1 MAYDPDVLASL
12 REQNPGVAD
21 DIILAALDMQ
31 SQQDTMPVRP
41 DLSRESSMRNYV
53 GDKRN
58 DTDIIESD
66 GVVSPTTHQVPTF
79 MELTG
84 GGGSRPSNKRSDS
97 DRVPTFMELT
107 SGMSTE
113 PTSMPAANPGDG
125 NFTRGAKTAIGQ
137 TVPLAKGLVG
147 AIGATGEQAFG
158 EGGIWSGLKDWGIK
172 GYQDGMAKL
181 QPLAREN
188 DDITVAWEKAKSG
201 DLGALMDWAAYG
213 LGYGA
218 VQLGESALTGGIG
231 ALAAKGGAGI
241 LAKTAVENMVAKQ
254 AAKISAEQS
263 AKIATGELTEA
274 AIAKMATTQ
283 VANRIAA
290 MGAGT
295 ALQGYNEMMEVGSIF
310 PDAVEEANKHGG
322 MTGEDLARVWGWGT
336 LAAATESATDLLGLG
351 AITGK
356 IKLPGAGGRI
366 ARGVTGSMIGG
377 VTEGAQE
384 GVQTWMEWKGA
395 NKDTDSEAFWKDFIN
410 SAAMGALPG
419 HVVGGVAGAVHVP
432 KPADILNTPN
442 TQQAIDTF
450 NAAVQADATA
460 SEDVRAI
467 GALMQDYTAAN
478 RQTLEAAQ
486 AQLDA
491 EVDQGDPLAVAN
503 PADVTNAAALARTT
517 QADQKIAATLSDEEQ
532 GIGIPPAAADTN
544 NLPDT
549 SAPITGQRSLA
560 QQVLEIS
567 RNGGPKSEA
576 ERGLMAMARRDLGE
590 QKVAE
595 IERLGQAPA
604 LMTRMEQKGVEHGA
618 TPPITIV
625 PNDNGVP
632 IIRSQTPEIS
642 TAVNAELKSAGINTH
657 TIDGT
662 SIRVPKAQGQV
673 AQQIVSRVNTR
684 FTQPRQEQ
692 TLGTQAEET
701 VPTEQGQPESQ
712 PAAPL
717 TLGNANHAQS
727 ATVRAMLGDQV
738 SAEDHVGVIDNL
750 DTLPTQVD
758 ANQGPR
764 IGRPMAKA
772 IKTLAGMLGRKVVF
786 YETTNKE
793 VAEGIN
799 RDGNTL
805 YVNIDSN
812 VDAIAVAGHEMVH
825 SIEHEQPETY
835 KALLDATKEVIKAG
849 GRARSVAYAKYAG
862 VRDLDSAARELLS
875 DIGGNEWRSG
885 QFWSDVFDEV
895 HRTHAPTEARSII
908 TKIRDAVV
916 AFINKLIRATPKQ
929 GFQHGYTREELAEI
943 RDNLVKA
950 TAESFRR
957 AERVRLGLAPTPEA
971 KAGEVRFAGKREEDA
986 DNEPTRVFVEV
997 APDPNNSA
1005 LTEAWRSQPYD
1016 ERVAM
1021 SRSVFQKILPKVLSA
1036 LGIKGEFSEQL
1047 GGYKLDTNPS
1057 FATLFDNANDAH
1069 RFSLLAGYALSQD
1082 SMMVLSGQKFDGAMD
1097 AGIIEIELPKDFTQG
1112 QVHSAY
1118 LAARGTWP
1126 GKISGHTTKNGI
1138 MHIVVPR
1145 KTALQ
1150 VAMKVNK
1157 ALGNKYPVHHAEGY
1171 YAFPQ
1176 KKDYDYA
1183 SIQGTSSAQLPGTRE
1198 DASELRA
1205 EANRLIRDELAKRG
1219 ASFSQP
1225 RQASDAAGGG
1235 LDGRGYAGN
1244 ARTGISA
1251 TGIHYSREQR
1261 GQLDSSFFG
1270 QGLNSEELERVRNSQ
1285 DSRLKHRIYFYVNGG
1300 RGINPE
1306 QGVGAHAHQAE
1317 LHHLYDLESDP
1328 RDFGLIADSNE
1339 RESKILDSGYSGTVA
1354 PSRGIAVLIGPRSI
1368 PVEYKGYG
1376 RPEVAQTERAE
1387 PSAYGKAQRTLADR
1401 HDLPSGRMKGSE
1413 WQKALPEMDLSHLDQ
1428 DAYYYKD
1435 ALLERPRFSAPRAQP
1450 WYYSQLEQGVRTMPA
1465 KVSGTSANN
1474 VALWLKSNAD
1484 KLKIKKEEVEWSGVM
1499 DYLASLGKE
1508 KVTAEQLADWVAE
1521 NGVKVEEVVL
1531 GAKARASRN
1540 LRIAITGEG
1549 DTDLDYSQDDWI
1561 KQSEILERQ
1570 AQSWQRNGD
1579 NEKAQRY
1586 FELSEE
1592 AAALAEGLDP
1602 ESGSTAGMPKHAS
1615 GNLVL
1620 PGGTDH
1626 REIVLTVP
1634 TIEPYNESDS
1644 THYGDVGNGKQIAWA
1659 RVNTR
1664 TDADGK
1670 KVLFVEEIQSQRN
1683 QHGRKKGFVGANESE
1698 ALREKLVAEKEVADL
1713 RERIADITGD
1723 QSILTS
1729 SRHGP
1734 NRALADKAGLLEE
1747 WDGAINN
1754 MWHWQAMPG
1763 SDDLVPTAPFVS
1775 TKDGKPVDSYISL
1788 VLKRLIAYAVDTG
1801 HDRISWTTGEQQ
1813 DDRYDLSK
1821 QLDVIEYRRNPE
1833 GGGEIVADD
1842 KTGRRV
1848 LVQKIE
1854 KDSQLED
1861 YIGKDAA
1868 QKMLEQEPM
1877 ENYRSEVKSYV
1888 LHDQDLK
1895 VGGGWTASMYGDSRG
1910 LDAKGKP
1917 SMIAAAARKLGAEVG
1932 EVGVNSGIDTMD
1944 EEIRWTEYADGTQH
1958 VEWSRGEKDF
1968 DTESEAQ
1975 KFVDSLKNNVQ
1986 KQPGFTITPA
1996 MQEQASKGMPLFSK
2010 QRIIGDSGRQY
2021 TNEQKDL
2028 FKHVG
2033 REVDEKTTLEKLK
2046 SWIGKNWAQ
2055 GLFDQFAP
2063 VKNLSN
2069 HAYTLMRLSK
2079 GATGAFE
2086 AFMGHGKLSIRD
2098 GAYDADTSG
2107 GVIDQVFIPLG
2118 KETTDF
2124 LYWIA
2129 GNRAERLAAEDREH
2143 LFTQAHI
2150 AAAKSLATG
2159 ATDFDYTLSNG
2170 TVTRKRALIFQ
2181 DALKKFNDFS
2191 KNALDMAEQ
2200 SGLIDGASRQYWEH
2214 EFYVPFYR
2222 VADEKDGGIRGMN
2235 IKQGVVRQKAFEML
2249 NGGEEKLGDLLSN
2262 TLMNWAHLI
2271 DASAKNRAAKA
2282 TIDAA
2287 VNLGAARKAVAGEKN
2302 VVWYSDKGRKA
2313 EFVVDDPGL
2322 LVALNGLE
2330 YAGLRGPAMDA
2341 LSATKHWLTMGV
2353 TASPFFKVRNLIRDS
2368 IQSIAVSDLSYNPLH
2383 NVKEG
2388 WKLTN
2393 RASQEYVSALA
2404 GGGLIRFGTMLEGS
2418 EAARTRQLI
2427 KQGSK
2432 DSHILDG
2439 EGKLKAFYDKVIE
2452 PAWSK
2457 YQELG
2462 NRGEEINRM
2471 ALYDKLIAEG
2481 KTHAEA
2487 ALAARDLMDFSM
2499 SGAFTSVRFLTQVVP
2514 FLNARLQG
2522 LYKLGKGAK
2531 EDKAR
2536 FAIVMATTALA
2547 GLAMMGYASGDDD
2560 RWKRWKKREQW
2571 DKDNYWMFSFG
2582 DVDYRIPKP
2591 FEIGAMATLVERGFE
2606 TAFMLGDE
2614 KNKWSKFGYAVLKI
2628 ASDQLSMNPVP
2639 QLVKPILDIYAN
2651 KDSFSGRPIETMS
2664 MERLKKDY
2672 RFNAGTS
2679 MFARGASTAGNTIA
2693 DVAGMEFLSPVQ
2705 IDHLVRSYFGW
2716 VGAAAVASADF
2727 AIRPM
2732 TNEPSRPEKDMLKWM
2747 SGGMV
2752 TDKDSAG
2759 SRYVSHLYDQL
2770 GELESAYGTWQQ
2782 LRKEGKADDAREFAA
2797 DHRDELRQ
2805 YRQSENVKQ
2814 RLSEMNKQIRMI
2826 ERSDRHPAEKRI
2838 LINRIRARQ
2847 SDMAERLN

>member
-53 GDKRN
+53 GDTRN

-727 ATVRAMLGDQV
+727 ATVREMLGDQV

-812 VDAIAVAGHEMVH
+812 VDAVAVAGHEMVH

-971 KAGEVRFAGKREEDA
+971 KAGEVRFNQTRAPDISPGAGFWTKIKNNELFTWKELTDAYSIGRRGGRREGRAIREPNSGTVPGYEGARAVWRWNGVLAGESGYFSSAKALVRSNSTSRFVVSFIPEKFFVGKNFDSQSDLQDSAVLSFHFSSDDLKTWRMDVFDPEPGSEAYRRLDESGHLEHLKEATEDGEHKYVRVKLESRYTTTRLLMQEAVRRLAVLSGEVPNIVVAGRDTGARAGDRQPRGYSKDDIEAHFSVPRSSSYQYRADQLERSFEQMGLVTYRDSSRISKSEYVEVESPEYTASEGERGETLKFRVSDHELPRGYTQPDFDVIADGKEHGGVMWNNSGTWLDALNWVADRFGIEPRGPVKALAAKRRSELAAQDAGKSLERERIKQQYTERDKGIVAEKIRLGEWLNSLPNDA
-986 DNEPTRVFVEV
+986 ALMVSKKGRLNAVLPDGEVESFGAKPYGMANATKSIDDAKRYIREAPAPSVGPDSIGSRSLGASRNEMQERPAVRADESGSPEEPAQSGGGAGSEATIAKINPRVFVEV

-1021 SRSVFQKILPKVLSA
+1021 SRSIFQKILPKVLSA

-1082 SMMVLSGQKFDGAMD
+1082 SMMVLSGQKFDGAME
-1097 AGIIEIELPKDFTQG
+1097 AGIIQIKLPGSATQE
-1112 QVHSAY
+1112 QVHQVY

-1157 ALGNKYPVHHAEGY
+1157 ALGNKYEVKYGEGY
-1171 YAFPQ
+1171 YSFPQ
-1176 KKDYDYA
+1176 KEDYDYA
-1183 SIQGTSSAQLPGTRE
+1183 SEQGILSGKLPSTRE

-1205 EANRLIRDELAKRG
+1205 EASRLIQSELAKRG
-1219 ASFSQP
+1219 VRFSIKRDELDRAGSAVAGTTLG
-1225 RQASDAAGGG
+1225 RQGGSERPDV
-1235 LDGRGYAGN
+1235 DGDRTDGIGSTGSVREGSRPGAVN
-1244 ARTGISA
+1244 AI
-1251 TGIHYSREQR
+1251 GIHYSGQQRESI
-1261 GQLDSSFFG
+1261 SSSHFG
-1270 QGLNSEELERVRNSQ
+1270 TGLSGAEEARVAQARDPRIKQ
-1285 DSRLKHRIYFYVNGG
+1285 RIYFYVNTG

-1306 QGVGAHAHQAE
+1306 AGVGSHAHRFE
-1317 LHHLYDLESDP
+1317 LTNLYDLHADPLDIVAKYGNDLSAFESAVIDAG
-1328 RDFGLIADSNE
+1328 FN
-1339 RESKILDSGYSGTVA
+1339 GYLSQLH
-1354 PSRGIAVLIGPRSI
+1354 GIAVLLGQRVVTPDYIGSGIKPAV
-1368 PVEYKGYG
+1368 PLAG
-1376 RPEVAQTERAE
+1376 RAE

-1435 ALLERPRFSAPRAQP
+1435 ALLERPRFSAARTSAF
-1450 WYYSQLEQGVRTMPA
+1450 YSQLARAVEQAPDRIFGPAQQVKLWLLSNAGKLGVKRDEIQWTGITDWLDGQKGKVSKGDIAEYLRTGGVR
-1465 KVSGTSANN
+1465 
-1474 VALWLKSNAD
+1474 
-1484 KLKIKKEEVEWSGVM
+1484 
-1499 DYLASLGKE
+1499 
-1508 KVTAEQLADWVAE
+1508 
-1521 NGVKVEEVVL
+1521 VEEVML
-1531 GAKARASRN
+1531 GKGGKIVAAVVRR
-1540 LRIAITGEG
+1540 R
-1549 DTDLDYSQDDWI
+1549 
-1561 KQSEILERQ
+1561 LE
-1570 AQSWQRNGD
+1570 
-1579 NEKAQRY
+1579 
-1586 FELSEE
+1586 
-1592 AAALAEGLDP
+1592 
-1602 ESGSTAGMPKHAS
+1602 
-1615 GNLVL
+1615 
-1620 PGGTDH
+1620 
-1626 REIVLTVP
+1626 
-1634 TIEPYNESDS
+1634 
-1644 THYGDVGNGKQIAWA
+1644 
-1659 RVNTR
+1659 
-1664 TDADGK
+1664 
-1670 KVLFVEEIQSQRN
+1670 EEI
-1683 QHGRKKGFVGANESE
+1683 
-1698 ALREKLVAEKEVADL
+1698 
-1713 RERIADITGD
+1713 
-1723 QSILTS
+1723 
-1729 SRHGP
+1729 
-1734 NRALADKAGLLEE
+1734 
-1747 WDGAINN
+1747 
-1754 MWHWQAMPG
+1754 
-1763 SDDLVPTAPFVS
+1763 
-1775 TKDGKPVDSYISL
+1775 
-1788 VLKRLIAYAVDTG
+1788 
-1801 HDRISWTTGEQQ
+1801 
-1813 DDRYDLSK
+1813 
-1821 QLDVIEYRRNPE
+1821 
-1833 GGGEIVADD
+1833 
-1842 KTGRRV
+1842 
-1848 LVQKIE
+1848 
-1854 KDSQLED
+1854 
-1861 YIGKDAA
+1861 
-1868 QKMLEQEPM
+1868 
-1877 ENYRSEVKSYV
+1877 
-1888 LHDQDLK
+1888 
-1895 VGGGWTASMYGDSRG
+1895 
-1910 LDAKGKP
+1910 
-1917 SMIAAAARKLGAEVG
+1917 
-1932 EVGVNSGIDTMD
+1932 
-1944 EEIRWTEYADGTQH
+1944 
-1958 VEWSRGEKDF
+1958 
-1968 DTESEAQ
+1968 
-1975 KFVDSLKNNVQ
+1975 
-1986 KQPGFTITPA
+1986 
-1996 MQEQASKGMPLFSK
+1996 
-2010 QRIIGDSGRQY
+2010 
-2021 TNEQKDL
+2021 
-2028 FKHVG
+2028 
-2033 REVDEKTTLEKLK
+2033 
-2046 SWIGKNWAQ
+2046 
-2055 GLFDQFAP
+2055 
-2063 VKNLSN
+2063 
-2069 HAYTLMRLSK
+2069 
-2079 GATGAFE
+2079 
-2086 AFMGHGKLSIRD
+2086 
-2098 GAYDADTSG
+2098 
-2107 GVIDQVFIPLG
+2107 
-2118 KETTDF
+2118 
-2124 LYWIA
+2124 
-2129 GNRAERLAAEDREH
+2129 ERLADDVSSDYWYDTLYEQAAAQGVELSDLDMVEREELLDRRVARCLQGGHDAGRGREHRRQGNSWEDR
-2143 LFTQAHI
+2143 
-2150 AAAKSLATG
+2150 
-2159 ATDFDYTLSNG
+2159 
-2170 TVTRKRALIFQ
+2170 
-2181 DALKKFNDFS
+2181 
-2191 KNALDMAEQ
+2191 
-2200 SGLIDGASRQYWEH
+2200 
-2214 EFYVPFYR
+2214 
-2222 VADEKDGGIRGMN
+2222 
-2235 IKQGVVRQKAFEML
+2235 
-2249 NGGEEKLGDLLSN
+2249 
-2262 TLMNWAHLI
+2262 
-2271 DASAKNRAAKA
+2271 
-2282 TIDAA
+2282 
-2287 VNLGAARKAVAGEKN
+2287 
-2302 VVWYSDKGRKA
+2302 
-2313 EFVVDDPGL
+2313 
-2322 LVALNGLE
+2322 
-2330 YAGLRGPAMDA
+2330 
-2341 LSATKHWLTMGV
+2341 
-2353 TASPFFKVRNLIRDS
+2353 
-2368 IQSIAVSDLSYNPLH
+2368 
-2383 NVKEG
+2383 
-2388 WKLTN
+2388 
-2393 RASQEYVSALA
+2393 
-2404 GGGLIRFGTMLEGS
+2404 
-2418 EAARTRQLI
+2418 
-2427 KQGSK
+2427 
-2432 DSHILDG
+2432 
-2439 EGKLKAFYDKVIE
+2439 
-2452 PAWSK
+2452 
-2457 YQELG
+2457 
-2462 NRGEEINRM
+2462 
-2471 ALYDKLIAEG
+2471 
-2481 KTHAEA
+2481 
-2487 ALAARDLMDFSM
+2487 
-2499 SGAFTSVRFLTQVVP
+2499 
-2514 FLNARLQG
+2514 
-2522 LYKLGKGAK
+2522 
-2531 EDKAR
+2531 
-2536 FAIVMATTALA
+2536 
-2547 GLAMMGYASGDDD
+2547 
-2560 RWKRWKKREQW
+2560 
-2571 DKDNYWMFSFG
+2571 
-2582 DVDYRIPKP
+2582 
-2591 FEIGAMATLVERGFE
+2591 
-2606 TAFMLGDE
+2606 
-2614 KNKWSKFGYAVLKI
+2614 
-2628 ASDQLSMNPVP
+2628 
-2639 QLVKPILDIYAN
+2639 
-2651 KDSFSGRPIETMS
+2651 
-2664 MERLKKDY
+2664 
-2672 RFNAGTS
+2672 
-2679 MFARGASTAGNTIA
+2679 
-2693 DVAGMEFLSPVQ
+2693 
-2705 IDHLVRSYFGW
+2705 
-2716 VGAAAVASADF
+2716 
-2727 AIRPM
+2727 
-2732 TNEPSRPEKDMLKWM
+2732 
-2747 SGGMV
+2747 
-2752 TDKDSAG
+2752 
-2759 SRYVSHLYDQL
+2759 
-2770 GELESAYGTWQQ
+2770 
-2782 LRKEGKADDAREFAA
+2782 
-2797 DHRDELRQ
+2797 
-2805 YRQSENVKQ
+2805 
-2814 RLSEMNKQIRMI
+2814 
-2826 ERSDRHPAEKRI
+2826 
-2838 LINRIRARQ
+2838 
-2847 SDMAERLN
+2847 

>member
-53 GDKRN
+53 GDTRN

-113 PTSMPAANPGDG
+113 PTSTPAANPGDG

-254 AAKISAEQS
+254 AAKISAKQS

-825 SIEHEQPETY
+825 SLEHEQPDLYEQ
-835 KALLDATKEVIKAG
+835 LLDATKALLKSG
-849 GRARSVAYAKYAG
+849 GRDRAVAYAKYAG
-862 VRDLDSAARELLS
+862 ARNLDSAARELLS

-971 KAGEVRFAGKREEDA
+971 KAGEVRFAGKREKDA

-1021 SRSVFQKILPKVLSA
+1021 SRSIFQKILPKVLSA

-1097 AGIIEIELPKDFTQG
+1097 AGIIQINLPGSATQE
-1112 QVHSAY
+1112 QVHQVY

-1157 ALGNKYPVHHAEGY
+1157 ALGNKYEVKYGEGY
-1171 YAFPQ
+1171 YSFPQ
-1176 KKDYDYA
+1176 KEDYDYA
-1183 SIQGTSSAQLPGTRE
+1183 SEQGILSGKLPSTRE

-1205 EANRLIRDELAKRG
+1205 EASRLIQSELAKRG
-1219 ASFSQP
+1219 VRFSNQ
-1225 RQASDAAGGG
+1225 RQAPDAASGG
-1235 LDGRGYAGN
+1235 LDGRVPEGEIEQSRPDGASGQGAGGGR
-1244 ARTGISA
+1244 AATDQGSKPGSIS
-1251 TGIHYSREQR
+1251 GLGVHYSANQR
-1261 GQLDSSFFG
+1261 KTLVSSFFG
-1270 QGLNSEELERVRNSQ
+1270 SGLKGAELERVKSASDDRI
-1285 DSRLKHRIYFYVNGG
+1285 KHRIYFYLNTG

-1306 QGVGAHAHQAE
+1306 VGVGSHAHT
-1317 LHHLYDLESDP
+1317 LKLDNIYDMTADQLDLRVGRDLSEFESA
-1328 RDFGLIADSNE
+1328 LIDAGYDGYMTQ
-1339 RESKILDSGYSGTVA
+1339 ES
-1354 PSRGIAVLIGPRSI
+1354 GIAVLLGQRVVTPDYIGSGIKPAV
-1368 PVEYKGYG
+1368 PLAG
-1376 RPEVAQTERAE
+1376 RAE
-1387 PSAYGKAQRTLADR
+1387 PSAYGKAQQALADR
-1401 HDLPSGRMKGSE
+1401 HDLPSGQMKGKE

-1435 ALLERPRFSAPRAQP
+1435 ALLERPRFSAQRL
-1450 WYYSQLEQGVRTMPA
+1450 SLE
-1465 KVSGTSANN
+1465 
-1474 VALWLKSNAD
+1474 
-1484 KLKIKKEEVEWSGVM
+1484 
-1499 DYLASLGKE
+1499 
-1508 KVTAEQLADWVAE
+1508 
-1521 NGVKVEEVVL
+1521 
-1531 GAKARASRN
+1531 
-1540 LRIAITGEG
+1540 
-1549 DTDLDYSQDDWI
+1549 
-1561 KQSEILERQ
+1561 
-1570 AQSWQRNGD
+1570 
-1579 NEKAQRY
+1579 
-1586 FELSEE
+1586 
-1592 AAALAEGLDP
+1592 
-1602 ESGSTAGMPKHAS
+1602 
-1615 GNLVL
+1615 
-1620 PGGTDH
+1620 PGGGGSGKS
-1626 REIVLTVP
+1626 
-1634 TIEPYNESDS
+1634 ES
-1644 THYGDVGNGKQIAWA
+1644 
-1659 RVNTR
+1659 R
-1664 TDADGK
+1664 
-1670 KVLFVEEIQSQRN
+1670 
-1683 QHGRKKGFVGANESE
+1683 
-1698 ALREKLVAEKEVADL
+1698 
-1713 RERIADITGD
+1713 
-1723 QSILTS
+1723 
-1729 SRHGP
+1729 P
-1734 NRALADKAGLLEE
+1734 
-1747 WDGAINN
+1747 
-1754 MWHWQAMPG
+1754 
-1763 SDDLVPTAPFVS
+1763 
-1775 TKDGKPVDSYISL
+1775 
-1788 VLKRLIAYAVDTG
+1788 
-1801 HDRISWTTGEQQ
+1801 
-1813 DDRYDLSK
+1813 
-1821 QLDVIEYRRNPE
+1821 
-1833 GGGEIVADD
+1833 
-1842 KTGRRV
+1842 
-1848 LVQKIE
+1848 
-1854 KDSQLED
+1854 
-1861 YIGKDAA
+1861 
-1868 QKMLEQEPM
+1868 
-1877 ENYRSEVKSYV
+1877 
-1888 LHDQDLK
+1888 
-1895 VGGGWTASMYGDSRG
+1895 
-1910 LDAKGKP
+1910 
-1917 SMIAAAARKLGAEVG
+1917 
-1932 EVGVNSGIDTMD
+1932 
-1944 EEIRWTEYADGTQH
+1944 
-1958 VEWSRGEKDF
+1958 
-1968 DTESEAQ
+1968 
-1975 KFVDSLKNNVQ
+1975 
-1986 KQPGFTITPA
+1986 
-1996 MQEQASKGMPLFSK
+1996 
-2010 QRIIGDSGRQY
+2010 RIIGDSGRQY

-2046 SWIGKNWAQ
+2046 SWIWKNWVQ

-2063 VKNLSN
+2063 VKNLSS

-2079 GATGAFE
+2079 GSTGAFE
-2086 AFMGHGKLSIRD
+2086 AFLHHGKLSIRD
-2098 GAYDADTSG
+2098 GAFDADTSG
-2107 GVIDQVFIPLG
+2107 GAIESVFVPVG
-2118 KETTDF
+2118 KEATDL

-2129 GNRAERLAAEDREH
+2129 GNRAEKLFGEDREH
-2143 LFTQAHI
+2143 LFSPDDI

-2159 ATDFDYTLSNG
+2159 QTDFDYTLPNG
-2170 TVTRKRALIFQ
+2170 TVTRNRALIYR
-2181 DALKKFNDFS
+2181 DTLRKFNEFN
-2191 KNALDMAEQ
+2191 KNILDMAEQ
-2200 SGLIDGASRQYWEH
+2200 SGLIDGASRHLWEH

-2222 VADEKDGGIRGMN
+2222 VTDEKGGGIRGMN
-2235 IKQGVVRQKAFEML
+2235 IKQGVIRQQAFKQLKGGTEGL
-2249 NGGEEKLGDLLSN
+2249 NDLLAN

>member
-53 GDKRN
+53 GDTRN

-432 KPADILNTPN
+432 KPADILNTQN

-450 NAAVQADATA
+450 KAAKQADATA

-727 ATVRAMLGDQV
+727 ATVREMLGDQV

-825 SIEHEQPETY
+825 SLEHEQPDLYEQ
-835 KALLDATKEVIKAG
+835 LLDATKALLKSG
-849 GRARSVAYAKYAG
+849 GRDRAVAYAKYAG
-862 VRDLDSAARELLS
+862 ARNLDSAARELLS

-971 KAGEVRFAGKREEDA
+971 KAGEVRFNQTRAPDISPGAGFWTKIKNNELFTWKELTDAYSIGRRGGRREGRAIREPNSGTVPGYEGARAVWRWNGVLAGESGYFSSAKALVRSNSTSRFVVSFIPEKFFVGKNFDSQSDLQDSAVLSFHFSSDDLKTWRMDVFDPEPGSEAYRRLDESGHLEHLKEATEDGEHKYVRVKLESRYTTTRLLMQEAVRRLAVLSGEIPNIVVAGRDTGARAGDRQPRGYSKDDIEAHFSVPRSSSYQYRADQLERSFEQMGLVTYRDSSRISKSEYVEVESPEYTASEGERGETLKFRVSDHELPRGYTQPDFDVIADGKEHGGVMWNNSGTWLDALNWVADRFGIEPRGPVKALAAKRRSELAAQDAGKSLERERIKQQYTERDKGIVAEKIRLGEWLNSLPNDA
-986 DNEPTRVFVEV
+986 ALMVSKKGRLNAVLPDGEVESFGAKPYGMANATKSIDDAKRYIREAPAPSVGPDSIGSRSLGASRNEMQERPAVRADESGSPEEPAQSGGGAGSEATIAKINPRVFVEV

-1021 SRSVFQKILPKVLSA
+1021 SRSIFQKILPKVLSA
-1036 LGIKGEFSEQL
+1036 LGIKGLQ
-1047 GGYKLDTNPS
+1047 
-1057 FATLFDNANDAH
+1057 
-1069 RFSLLAGYALSQD
+1069 
-1082 SMMVLSGQKFDGAMD
+1082 
-1097 AGIIEIELPKDFTQG
+1097 
-1112 QVHSAY
+1112 
-1118 LAARGTWP
+1118 AR
-1126 GKISGHTTKNGI
+1126 HE
-1138 MHIVVPR
+1138 
-1145 KTALQ
+1145 
-1150 VAMKVNK
+1150 
-1157 ALGNKYPVHHAEGY
+1157 PV
-1171 YAFPQ
+1171 
-1176 KKDYDYA
+1176 
-1183 SIQGTSSAQLPGTRE
+1183 
-1198 DASELRA
+1198 
-1205 EANRLIRDELAKRG
+1205 IRDA
-1219 ASFSQP
+1219 
-1225 RQASDAAGGG
+1225 
-1235 LDGRGYAGN
+1235 
-1244 ARTGISA
+1244 
-1251 TGIHYSREQR
+1251 
-1261 GQLDSSFFG
+1261 
-1270 QGLNSEELERVRNSQ
+1270 VR
-1285 DSRLKHRIYFYVNGG
+1285 
-1300 RGINPE
+1300 
-1306 QGVGAHAHQAE
+1306 
-1317 LHHLYDLESDP
+1317 
-1328 RDFGLIADSNE
+1328 
-1339 RESKILDSGYSGTVA
+1339 
-1354 PSRGIAVLIGPRSI
+1354 
-1368 PVEYKGYG
+1368 
-1376 RPEVAQTERAE
+1376 
-1387 PSAYGKAQRTLADR
+1387 
-1401 HDLPSGRMKGSE
+1401 
-1413 WQKALPEMDLSHLDQ
+1413 
-1428 DAYYYKD
+1428 
-1435 ALLERPRFSAPRAQP
+1435 
-1450 WYYSQLEQGVRTMPA
+1450 
-1465 KVSGTSANN
+1465 
-1474 VALWLKSNAD
+1474 
-1484 KLKIKKEEVEWSGVM
+1484 
-1499 DYLASLGKE
+1499 
-1508 KVTAEQLADWVAE
+1508 
-1521 NGVKVEEVVL
+1521 
-1531 GAKARASRN
+1531 
-1540 LRIAITGEG
+1540 
-1549 DTDLDYSQDDWI
+1549 
-1561 KQSEILERQ
+1561 
-1570 AQSWQRNGD
+1570 
-1579 NEKAQRY
+1579 
-1586 FELSEE
+1586 
-1592 AAALAEGLDP
+1592 
-1602 ESGSTAGMPKHAS
+1602 
-1615 GNLVL
+1615 
-1620 PGGTDH
+1620 
-1626 REIVLTVP
+1626 
-1634 TIEPYNESDS
+1634 
-1644 THYGDVGNGKQIAWA
+1644 
-1659 RVNTR
+1659 
-1664 TDADGK
+1664 
-1670 KVLFVEEIQSQRN
+1670 
-1683 QHGRKKGFVGANESE
+1683 
-1698 ALREKLVAEKEVADL
+1698 
-1713 RERIADITGD
+1713 
-1723 QSILTS
+1723 
-1729 SRHGP
+1729 
-1734 NRALADKAGLLEE
+1734 
-1747 WDGAINN
+1747 
-1754 MWHWQAMPG
+1754 
-1763 SDDLVPTAPFVS
+1763 
-1775 TKDGKPVDSYISL
+1775 
-1788 VLKRLIAYAVDTG
+1788 
-1801 HDRISWTTGEQQ
+1801 
-1813 DDRYDLSK
+1813 
-1821 QLDVIEYRRNPE
+1821 
-1833 GGGEIVADD
+1833 
-1842 KTGRRV
+1842 
-1848 LVQKIE
+1848 
-1854 KDSQLED
+1854 
-1861 YIGKDAA
+1861 
-1868 QKMLEQEPM
+1868 
-1877 ENYRSEVKSYV
+1877 
-1888 LHDQDLK
+1888 
-1895 VGGGWTASMYGDSRG
+1895 
-1910 LDAKGKP
+1910 
-1917 SMIAAAARKLGAEVG
+1917 
-1932 EVGVNSGIDTMD
+1932 
-1944 EEIRWTEYADGTQH
+1944 
-1958 VEWSRGEKDF
+1958 
-1968 DTESEAQ
+1968 
-1975 KFVDSLKNNVQ
+1975 
-1986 KQPGFTITPA
+1986 
-1996 MQEQASKGMPLFSK
+1996 
-2010 QRIIGDSGRQY
+2010 
-2021 TNEQKDL
+2021 
-2028 FKHVG
+2028 
-2033 REVDEKTTLEKLK
+2033 
-2046 SWIGKNWAQ
+2046 
-2055 GLFDQFAP
+2055 
-2063 VKNLSN
+2063 
-2069 HAYTLMRLSK
+2069 
-2079 GATGAFE
+2079 
-2086 AFMGHGKLSIRD
+2086 
-2098 GAYDADTSG
+2098 
-2107 GVIDQVFIPLG
+2107 
-2118 KETTDF
+2118 
-2124 LYWIA
+2124 
-2129 GNRAERLAAEDREH
+2129 
-2143 LFTQAHI
+2143 
-2150 AAAKSLATG
+2150 
-2159 ATDFDYTLSNG
+2159 
-2170 TVTRKRALIFQ
+2170 
-2181 DALKKFNDFS
+2181 
-2191 KNALDMAEQ
+2191 
-2200 SGLIDGASRQYWEH
+2200 
-2214 EFYVPFYR
+2214 
-2222 VADEKDGGIRGMN
+2222 
-2235 IKQGVVRQKAFEML
+2235 
-2249 NGGEEKLGDLLSN
+2249 
-2262 TLMNWAHLI
+2262 
-2271 DASAKNRAAKA
+2271 
-2282 TIDAA
+2282 
-2287 VNLGAARKAVAGEKN
+2287 
-2302 VVWYSDKGRKA
+2302 
-2313 EFVVDDPGL
+2313 
-2322 LVALNGLE
+2322 
-2330 YAGLRGPAMDA
+2330 
-2341 LSATKHWLTMGV
+2341 
-2353 TASPFFKVRNLIRDS
+2353 
-2368 IQSIAVSDLSYNPLH
+2368 
-2383 NVKEG
+2383 
-2388 WKLTN
+2388 
-2393 RASQEYVSALA
+2393 
-2404 GGGLIRFGTMLEGS
+2404 
-2418 EAARTRQLI
+2418 
-2427 KQGSK
+2427 
-2432 DSHILDG
+2432 
-2439 EGKLKAFYDKVIE
+2439 
-2452 PAWSK
+2452 
-2457 YQELG
+2457 
-2462 NRGEEINRM
+2462 
-2471 ALYDKLIAEG
+2471 
-2481 KTHAEA
+2481 
-2487 ALAARDLMDFSM
+2487 
-2499 SGAFTSVRFLTQVVP
+2499 
-2514 FLNARLQG
+2514 
-2522 LYKLGKGAK
+2522 
-2531 EDKAR
+2531 
-2536 FAIVMATTALA
+2536 
-2547 GLAMMGYASGDDD
+2547 
-2560 RWKRWKKREQW
+2560 
-2571 DKDNYWMFSFG
+2571 
-2582 DVDYRIPKP
+2582 
-2591 FEIGAMATLVERGFE
+2591 
-2606 TAFMLGDE
+2606 
-2614 KNKWSKFGYAVLKI
+2614 
-2628 ASDQLSMNPVP
+2628 
-2639 QLVKPILDIYAN
+2639 
-2651 KDSFSGRPIETMS
+2651 
-2664 MERLKKDY
+2664 
-2672 RFNAGTS
+2672 
-2679 MFARGASTAGNTIA
+2679 
-2693 DVAGMEFLSPVQ
+2693 
-2705 IDHLVRSYFGW
+2705 
-2716 VGAAAVASADF
+2716 
-2727 AIRPM
+2727 
-2732 TNEPSRPEKDMLKWM
+2732 
-2747 SGGMV
+2747 
-2752 TDKDSAG
+2752 
-2759 SRYVSHLYDQL
+2759 
-2770 GELESAYGTWQQ
+2770 
-2782 LRKEGKADDAREFAA
+2782 
-2797 DHRDELRQ
+2797 
-2805 YRQSENVKQ
+2805 
-2814 RLSEMNKQIRMI
+2814 
-2826 ERSDRHPAEKRI
+2826 
-2838 LINRIRARQ
+2838 
-2847 SDMAERLN
+2847 